1 MIKPLGKV
9 RRFPNGIFWT
19 RQARLKECFPFY
31 GRIIVTFITT
41 IESQLLQQEP
51 DFIYQLFSKSN
62 PSPGPNKSSVYTDC
76 INILEAGISNRELEV
91 HLNCP

>member
-19 RQARLKECFPFY
+19 RQARLKECYPFY
-31 GRIIVTFITT
+31 GRITVTLITT

-51 DFIYQLFSKSN
+51 GFIYQCSLNLTSTLAQTKAQ
-62 PSPGPNKSSVYTDC
+62 Y
-76 INILEAGISNRELEV
+76 ILT
-91 HLNCP
+91 